1 MPLPR
6 NNGEPTF
13 AQGGFENMP
22 RFAANLSMMFQD
34 RPFLERFA
42 AAEAAGFE
50 AVEYLFPY
58 EHEPEAIRAALDAAA
73 LEQALFNLPPGDFA
87 KGERGIAALP
97 GREAEFRDG
106 LDQALHYAGVIGA
119 KRLHCMAGLIGPD
132 DDRRAFESVYLS
144 NLALA
149 AERAAALGITILI
162 EPINSRSIPGYFLNY
177 QRDGRRI
184 IERVGAKNLKLQLDF
199 FHCQIMEGDLAMHL
213 KELIGVVD
221 HVQVAGVPERH
232 EPDVGEINYPYLFDL
247 LDEVGYAGW
256 VGCEYLPKGR
266 TEDGLGWF
274 QRYRKR

>member
-1 MPLPR
+1 
-6 NNGEPTF
+6 
-13 AQGGFENMP
+13 MP
-22 RFAANLSMMFQD
+22 RFAANLSMMFTEV
-34 RPFLERFA
+34 PFLERFA

-58 EHEPEAIRAALDAAA
+58 EHEAEVIRAALDAAG
-73 LEQALFNLPPGDFA
+73 LQQALFNMPPGDFA

-106 LDQALHYAGVIGA
+106 LAKALHYAEVIGA
-119 KRLHCMAGLIGPD
+119 QRLHCMAGLIGAD
-132 DDRRAFESVYLS
+132 DDRAHFSSTYLA

-149 AERAAALGITILI
+149 AEQAAAAGITILI

-184 IERVGAKNLKLQLDF
+184 IERVGASNLKLQLDF

-213 KELIGVVD
+213 RELIGVID

-256 VGCEYLPKGR
+256 VGCEYIPKGR

-274 QRYRKR
+274 QPYRKA

>member
-1 MPLPR
+1 
-6 NNGEPTF
+6 
-13 AQGGFENMP
+13 MP
-22 RFAANLSMMFQD
+22 RFAANLSMMFTD

-58 EHEPEAIRAALDAAA
+58 EHDPQAIRAALDTAG
-73 LEQALFNLPPGDFA
+73 LQQAIFNLPPGDFA
-87 KGERGIAALP
+87 AGERGIAALP

-106 LDQALHYAGVIGA
+106 LDKALHYAEVIGA
-119 KRLHCMAGLIGPD
+119 GRLHCMAGLIGAD
-132 DDRRAFESVYLS
+132 AERAAFSSTYLA

-149 AERAAALGITILI
+149 AEKAAPLGITVLI
-162 EPINSRSIPGYFLNY
+162 EPINTRSIPGYFLNY

-184 IERVGAKNLKLQLDF
+184 IEQVGAANLKLQLDF
-199 FHCQIMEGDLAMHL
+199 FHCQIMEGDLAQHL
-213 KELIGVVD
+213 RELIGVVD

-247 LDEVGYAGW
+247 LDGLGYAGW
-256 VGCEYLPKGR
+256 VGCEYQPKGR

-274 QRYRKR
+274 QPYRKR